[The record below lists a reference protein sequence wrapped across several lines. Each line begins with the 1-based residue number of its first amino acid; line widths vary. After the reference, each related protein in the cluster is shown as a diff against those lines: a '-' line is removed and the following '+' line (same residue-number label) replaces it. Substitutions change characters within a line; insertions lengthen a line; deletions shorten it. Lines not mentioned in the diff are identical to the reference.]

1 LLERYPKRAVVAY
14 KKSIDAESRGK
25 IGEAIKRLED
35 AVKIASGFFQ
45 AHNALGVAYRRA
57 AGSRKRK

>member
-1 LLERYPKRAVVAY
+1 VAY

-45 AHNALGVAYRRA
+45 AHNALGVAYGGP